1 MARAMAT
8 RRAFLQA
15 GGLALAGFALP
26 CVARAGVVEVHMKSD
41 VQGAEVWFDPI
52 GLLIA
57 PGQTVRWVVD
67 ANVHTTTAYHPKN
80 DMHSL
85 RIPEGAMPWDS
96 GFLVN
101 PGQHFDVTFTVEGV
115 YDYYCMPHE
124 EAGMVGRIVVGRPG
138 GPGALPFDYF
148 KGKAD
153 TSRWKSVPLAAQ
165 KLFPSVEVILKQG
178 AVKRNSMVPR
188 ASQPR
193 ASWVSTHV

>member
-1 MARAMAT
+1 MAT

-15 GGLALAGFALP
+15 GGLALAGFAMP
-26 CVARAGVVEVHMKSD
+26 GVARAGVVEVHMKSGPLILD
-41 VQGAEVWFDPI
+41 RNLQPVWFDPI

-153 TSRWKSVPLAAQ
+153 TLRWKAFLG
-165 KLFPSVEVILKQG
+165 K
-178 AVKRNSMVPR
+178 AVRFRPYCH
-188 ASQPR
+188 AD
-193 ASWVSTHV
+193 STGGRV